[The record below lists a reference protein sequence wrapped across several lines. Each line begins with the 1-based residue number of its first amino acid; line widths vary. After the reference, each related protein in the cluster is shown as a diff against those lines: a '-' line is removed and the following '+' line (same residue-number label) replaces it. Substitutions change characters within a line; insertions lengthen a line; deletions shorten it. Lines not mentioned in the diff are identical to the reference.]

1 MAGQAPVTSMDDTQ
15 VIPPEHAPGA
25 LVLPRVKAMLAV
37 MLALALLLS
46 AVLLTT
52 LHPVAA
58 ALLAG
63 ALAWAVMIDIDR
75 YRLPD
80 LLTLPMIAGG
90 LGYAALIR
98 GDRLLDCAI
107 GAAAGYL
114 SLVTVAEV
122 YRRLRGI
129 DGLGRGDAKLL
140 AAAGAW
146 LGWAALPSV
155 IFLAAT
161 AGLVFAIG
169 RILARRQSATEAI
182 AFGPFIAAGFWALI
196 LADGRP
202 FLFALAY

>member
-1 MAGQAPVTSMDDTQ
+1 MVNAPDSVSNDSVLATL
-15 VIPPEHAPGA
+15 A
-25 LVLPRVKAMLAV
+25 LSRVKAMLAV
-37 MLALALLLS
+37 LLALALLLS
-46 AVLLTT
+46 AVLMTQ

-90 LGYAALIR
+90 LGYAAMMR
-98 GDRLLDCAI
+98 GDRLLDHAI
-107 GAAAGYL
+107 GAVAGYL
-114 SLVTVAEV
+114 SLVIVAEV

-155 IFLAAT
+155 IFLAAS

-182 AFGPFIAAGFWALI
+182 AFGPFIAAGFWALV

-202 FLFALAY
+202 FLFSLAY

>member
-1 MAGQAPVTSMDDTQ
+1 MVNAPDSVSNDSVLATL
-15 VIPPEHAPGA
+15 A
-25 LVLPRVKAMLAV
+25 LSRVKAMLAV
-37 MLALALLLS
+37 LLALALLLS
-46 AVLLTT
+46 AVLMTQ

-90 LGYAALIR
+90 LGYAAMMR
-98 GDRLLDCAI
+98 GDRLLDHAI
-107 GAAAGYL
+107 GAVAGYL
-114 SLVTVAEV
+114 SLVIVAEV

-155 IFLAAT
+155 IFLAAG

-169 RILARRQSATEAI
+169 RILARRQSVTEAI
-182 AFGPFIAAGFWALI
+182 AFGPFIAAGFWALV

-202 FLFALAY
+202 FLFSLAY

>member
-1 MAGQAPVTSMDDTQ
+1 MVNAPDSVSNDSVLATL
-15 VIPPEHAPGA
+15 A
-25 LVLPRVKAMLAV
+25 LSRVKAMLAV
-37 MLALALLLS
+37 LLALALLLS
-46 AVLLTT
+46 AVLVTQ
-52 LHPVAA
+52 LHLVAA

-90 LGYAALIR
+90 LGYAAMMR
-98 GDRLLDCAI
+98 GDRLLDHAI
-107 GAAAGYL
+107 GAVAGYL
-114 SLVTVAEV
+114 SLVIVAEV

-155 IFLAAT
+155 IFLAAG

-169 RILARRQSATEAI
+169 RILARRQSVTEAI
-182 AFGPFIAAGFWALI
+182 AFGPFIAAGFWALV

-202 FLFALAY
+202 FLFSLAY

>member
-1 MAGQAPVTSMDDTQ
+1 MVNAPDSVSNDSVLATL
-15 VIPPEHAPGA
+15 A
-25 LVLPRVKAMLAV
+25 LSRVKAMLAV
-37 MLALALLLS
+37 LLALALLLS
-46 AVLLTT
+46 AVLVTQ

-90 LGYAALIR
+90 LGYAAMMW
-98 GDRLLDCAI
+98 GDRLLDHAI
-107 GAAAGYL
+107 GAVAGYL
-114 SLVTVAEV
+114 SLVIVAEV

-155 IFLAAT
+155 IFLAAS

-182 AFGPFIAAGFWALI
+182 AFGPFIAAGFWALV

-202 FLFALAY
+202 FLFSLAY

>member
-1 MAGQAPVTSMDDTQ
+1 MV
-15 VIPPEHAPGA
+15 HAPDSA
-25 LVLPRVKAMLAV
+25 SNNSVLATLALPRVKAMLAV
-37 MLALALLLS
+37 LLALALLLS
-46 AVLLTT
+46 AVLITT

-58 ALLAG
+58 APLAG

-90 LGYAALIR
+90 LGYTTLMR
-98 GDRLLDCAI
+98 GDRLLDHVI

-114 SLVTVAEV
+114 SLVIVAEA

-140 AAAGAW
+140 GAAGAW

-169 RILARRQSATEAI
+169 RILARRQTATEAI
-182 AFGPFIAAGFWALI
+182 AFGPFIAAGLWALI
-196 LADGRP
+196 LTDGRP
-202 FLFALAY
+202 VLFSLAY

>member
-1 MAGQAPVTSMDDTQ
+1 MNDAHDT
-15 VIPPEHAPGA
+15 PSDNDRG
-25 LVLPRVKAMLAV
+25 VLTLSRVKAMLAV

-90 LGYAALIR
+90 LAYAALMR
-98 GDRLLDCAI
+98 GDRLLDFAI

-114 SLVTVAEV
+114 SLVIVAEV

-155 IFLAAT
+155 IFLAAS

-182 AFGPFIAAGFWALI
+182 AFGPFIAAGFWALL

>member
-1 MAGQAPVTSMDDTQ
+1 MNDAHDTPSDD
-15 VIPPEHAPGA
+15 GLRA
-25 LVLPRVKAMLAV
+25 LALPRVKAMLAV
-37 MLALALLLS
+37 MLTLALLLS
-46 AVLLTT
+46 AVMLTT
-52 LHPVAA
+52 LHPVVA

-90 LGYAALIR
+90 LAYAALMR

-114 SLVTVAEV
+114 SLVIVAEV

-155 IFLAAT
+155 IFLAAS

-169 RILARRQSATEAI
+169 RILARRQIATQAI

-196 LADGRP
+196 LADGRS

>member
-1 MAGQAPVTSMDDTQ
+1 
-15 VIPPEHAPGA
+15 
-25 LVLPRVKAMLAV
+25 
-37 MLALALLLS
+37 
-46 AVLLTT
+46 
-52 LHPVAA
+52 
-58 ALLAG
+58 
-63 ALAWAVMIDIDR
+63 MIDIDR

-90 LGYAALIR
+90 LGYAAMMR
-98 GDRLLDCAI
+98 GDRLLDHAI
-107 GAAAGYL
+107 GAVAGYL
-114 SLVTVAEV
+114 SLVIVAEV

-155 IFLAAT
+155 IFLAAG

-169 RILARRQSATEAI
+169 RILARRQSVTEAI
-182 AFGPFIAAGFWALI
+182 AFGPFIAAGFWALV

-202 FLFALAY
+202 FLFSLAY

>member
-1 MAGQAPVTSMDDTQ
+1 MNDTTS
-15 VIPPEHAPGA
+15 PPSDGIASTLA
-25 LVLPRVKAMLAV
+25 LPRVKAMLAV
-37 MLALALLLS
+37 LLALALLLS

-58 ALLAG
+58 ALLAA
-63 ALAWAVMIDIDR
+63 ALSWAVMIDIDR

-80 LLTLPMIAGG
+80 LLTLPMIVGG
-90 LGYAALIR
+90 LLYTWLMQ
-98 GDRLLDCAI
+98 DVRLLDHAI
-107 GAAAGYL
+107 GAVTGYL
-114 SLVTVAEV
+114 SLVIVAEV

-161 AGLVFAIG
+161 AGLVFGIG
-169 RILARRQSATEAI
+169 RILARRQSAAEAI
-182 AFGPFIAAGFWALI
+182 AFGPFIAAGFWTLI

-202 FLFALAY
+202 ILFPIMY

>member
-1 MAGQAPVTSMDDTQ
+1 MAHT
-15 VIPPEHAPGA
+15 PPDSLRGT
-25 LVLPRVKAMLAV
+25 LSLSRVKGMLAV
-37 MLALALLLS
+37 LLALALLLS
-46 AVLLTT
+46 AVLMTT

-58 ALLAG
+58 ALLAA
-63 ALAWAVMIDIDR
+63 ALSWAVMIDIDR

-90 LGYAALIR
+90 LLYTALMQ
-98 GDRLLDCAI
+98 DELLLDRVI

-114 SLVTVAEV
+114 SLVIVAEV
-122 YRRLRGI
+122 YRRLRGV

-146 LGWAALPSV
+146 LGWAALPTV

-161 AGLVFAIG
+161 AGLVFAVG
-169 RILARRQSATEAI
+169 RILARRQGTADAI

-196 LADGRP
+196 LADGRF
-202 FLFALAY
+202 FLFPVAY

>member
-1 MAGQAPVTSMDDTQ
+1 MGIGPGMNDAPDRGSHENVLATL
-15 VIPPEHAPGA
+15 A
-25 LVLPRVKAMLAV
+25 LSRVKAMLAV
-37 MLALALLLS
+37 LLALALLLS
-46 AVLLTT
+46 AVLMTKLY
-52 LHPVAA
+52 PVAA

-80 LLTLPMIAGG
+80 LLTLPMIVGG
-90 LGYAALIR
+90 LAYVALMR
-98 GDRLLDCAI
+98 GDRLLDHVI

-114 SLVTVAEV
+114 SLVIVAEV

-155 IFLAAT
+155 IFLAAS

-169 RILARRQSATEAI
+169 RILAHRQSATEAI

-202 FLFALAY
+202 FLFSLAH